1 MTWTRVCVVC
11 IRHPHDDDTECDHR
25 CRVVE
30 LEDGHVCDRCA
41 ARLRRSL
48 AALPEIAAHAL
59 AAVAPGVGSGALG
72 TGDPRRAP
80 IDLDAADPTGLLV
93 RLEPA
98 DPSTEV
104 TILEALEGWERVVR
118 EDRGLSAFGPASLA
132 RSILRHDVGRPGQV
146 TLTGTC
152 GFLATQLDWIT
163 TEPEFDV
170 RGFAE
175 LVARCR
181 AALSRWDADASDRGG
196 WRVPCP
202 TTTDAGEC
210 GRILVVRDIGEGADV
225 VWCRGC
231 GRGWEPRR
239 LVLVAGRDA
248 QVWADPEAAAAW
260 ANVTRRTLE
269 RWAKAGRVRRE
280 HGRYF
285 MPDVRDAIDEEVRG
299 A

>member
-11 IRHPHDDDTECDHR
+11 IRHPHDDDTECTSR
-25 CRVVE
+25 CRHVE
-30 LEDGHVCDRCA
+30 LDDGHVCPRC
-41 ARLRRSL
+41 RERISDNLR
-48 AALPEIAAHAL
+48 AIPEIAATAT
-59 AAVAPGVGSGALG
+59 AQVAPGTSGGVLSS
-72 TGDPRRAP
+72 GDPRRAP

-93 RLEPA
+93 RLEPT

-132 RSILRHDVGRPGQV
+132 RSILRRDLGRPGWA
-146 TLTGTC
+146 TLTGCC

-170 RGFAE
+170 RGFAQ
-175 LVARCR
+175 LLTRCR
-181 AALSRWDADASDRGG
+181 SALARWDADAVDRAG

-202 TTTDAGEC
+202 TTTDDGEC
-210 GRILVVRDIGEGADV
+210 GRVLVVRDIAEGADV

-248 QVWADPEAAAAW
+248 AVWADPEAAAAW
-260 ANVTRRTLE
+260 SGVHERTL
-269 RWAKAGRVRRE
+269 RKWASRGLVRRE
-280 HGRYF
+280 RGRYF
-285 MPDVRDAIDEEVRG
+285 MPDVRDTLDDSARQ